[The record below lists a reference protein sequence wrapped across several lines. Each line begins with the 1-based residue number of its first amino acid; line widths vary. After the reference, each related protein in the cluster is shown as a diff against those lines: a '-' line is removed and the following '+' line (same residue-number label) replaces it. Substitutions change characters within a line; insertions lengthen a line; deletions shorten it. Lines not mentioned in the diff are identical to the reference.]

1 MDKHDRLIEFIEQQI
16 HVSEY
21 ARKMINKKCELKSVN
36 SLSISSVNF
45 IRQAKSKNR
54 LIENDRKLY

>member
-1 MDKHDRLIEFIEQQI
+1 MDKHDRLIEFIEEQI
-16 HVSEY
+16 YVSEY

-45 IRQAKSKNR
+45 IRQAKSK
-54 LIENDRKLY
+54 